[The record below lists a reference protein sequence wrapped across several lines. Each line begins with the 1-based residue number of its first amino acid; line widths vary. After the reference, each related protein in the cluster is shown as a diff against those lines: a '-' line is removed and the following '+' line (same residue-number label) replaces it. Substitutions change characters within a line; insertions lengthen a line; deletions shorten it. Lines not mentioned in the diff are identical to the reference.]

1 MLVETSYADKT
12 KGDAVKELAEYIL
25 SSDCSGLEP
34 KAGYIIISGTFLA
47 KAKELIARM
56 NK

>member
-12 KGDAVKELAEYIL
+12 KGAAVKQLAEYIL
-25 SSDCSGLEP
+25 SPACSATDP
-34 KAGYIIISGTFLA
+34 KLGYVVVEGTFLA
-47 KAKELIARM
+47 KAKELIAKM